1 MANIEPSTPTVKG
14 TPNQIITAN
23 DKLDKDFYK
32 DLFDADRDELPTYE
46 DYRYPRTPEE
56 NPTPTPENP
65 TE

>member
-32 DLFDADRDELPTYE
+32 DLFDANRDELPTYD
-46 DYRYPRTPEE
+46 DYRYPRTSE
-56 NPTPTPENP
+56 NPTPEEP
-65 TE
+65 TEQG